1 MNILLDGLDF
11 NESWAYKTLKNIIKP
26 EYKICVIPFAFH
38 EDWIKNEA
46 EWEKSYNKITGEHY
60 KNIAVP
66 FYTYGI
72 EDNNITLINYFTDN
86 SESAKAKINSADI
99 VFFTGGFPDKIM
111 SRLSELGLINT
122 VEQHSG
128 IIMGWSAGAM
138 MQCSQYY
145 ISPDK
150 DYPEFIYEKGLRC
163 IDNFAVEVHYKN
175 TDSQNKSIE
184 KYIRENGK
192 MVYTTQQQS
201 AIIVDGDNLSLLGNA
216 KVYQI

>member
-11 NESWAYKTLKNIIKP
+11 NESWAYKTLKNIIRP

-38 EDWIKNEA
+38 EDWIKDEV
-46 EWEKSYNKITGEHY
+46 EWEKSYNKISGEHY
-60 KNIAVP
+60 KNIATP

-111 SRLSELGLINT
+111 IRLSELGLINT
-122 VEQHSG
+122 VEHHSG

-192 MVYTTQQQS
+192 MVYTTQQKS

>member
-11 NESWAYKTLKNIIKP
+11 HESWAYKALKNIIKP

-46 EWEKSYNKITGEHY
+46 EWKKSYNKISGEYY
-60 KNIAVP
+60 KNIVTP

-72 EDNNITLINYFTDN
+72 EDDNVTLVNYFTDS
-86 SESAKAKINSADI
+86 SEGAKTKINSADI
-99 VFFTGGFPDKIM
+99 VFFTGGFPNKIM
-111 SRLSELGLINT
+111 SRLLELDLVNT
-122 VEQHSG
+122 VEHHSG

-138 MQCSQYY
+138 IQCSDYY

-163 IDNFAVEVHYKN
+163 IENFAVEVHYKN
-175 TDSQNKSIE
+175 TDSQKKSIE
-184 KYIRENGK
+184 KYIRENRK
-192 MVYTTQQQS
+192 MVYTTQKQS
-201 AIIVDGDNLSLLGNA
+201 AIIVDSDKVTLLGNA
-216 KVYQI
+216 KVYKI